1 MGSKNVQE
9 FQDVNFD
16 AEVLKAEVPVLVD
29 FWAPW
34 CAPCRMIAPAVE
46 ALANEYEGKVKV
58 GKVNIDDFPAIAQ
71 RYHIHSI
78 PTVLVF
84 KGGEPVNQVMGAVPK
99 KHLEEMLKQ
108 AL

>member
-1 MGSKNVQE
+1 MASKNVHE
-9 FQDVNFD
+9 FQDMTFES
-16 AEVLKAEVPVLVD
+16 EVLKSDVPVLVD

-46 ALANEYEGKVKV
+46 QLATEYEDKAKV
-58 GKVNIDDFPAIAQ
+58 GKVNIDEYPQIAQ